1 MLYDQNKHEWSNQSA
16 ISYAML
22 DNGKRIYIR
31 IRRTMEKAVY
41 ETTIWYTG
49 NLVGYISVNSMDVPR
64 IMNMFEESKVLMN
77 TSHCDRLMEM
87 LDFVEYVAIEDKMT
101 ELFQQRVMY
110 ICMANNFRMAMERDY
125 GRKQIKRFL
134 VICGYDDRVARST
147 AEKLNLA
154 RRVYTHFAE
163 IVNNCFKCP
172 SIDIRNLTI
181 NELSLAKNLS
191 WVIKRSVEV
200 KPKKRIPK
208 DVPVE
213 VDEGSVLQSVEEL
226 TNSTWFQQAQDNPV
240 LVASILC

>member
-1 MLYDQNKHEWSNQSA
+1 
-16 ISYAML
+16 
-22 DNGKRIYIR
+22 
-31 IRRTMEKAVY
+31 
-41 ETTIWYTG
+41 
-49 NLVGYISVNSMDVPR
+49 
-64 IMNMFEESKVLMN
+64 
-77 TSHCDRLMEM
+77 M

-134 VICGYDDRVARST
+134 VICGYDHRLSRST

-163 IVNNCFKCP
+163 IVNNCFKYP

-181 NELSLAKNLS
+181 NELSLAKNLY

-226 TNSTWFQQAQDNPV
+226 TNSTWFQQARDNPV
-240 LVASILC
+240 LVAGIISRINERVINQAIFS